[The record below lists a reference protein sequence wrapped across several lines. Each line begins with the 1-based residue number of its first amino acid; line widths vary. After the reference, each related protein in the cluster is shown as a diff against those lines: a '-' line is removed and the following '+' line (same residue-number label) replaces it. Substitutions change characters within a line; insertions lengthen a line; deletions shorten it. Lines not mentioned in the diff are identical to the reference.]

1 MQYLYLKKDIL
12 LQNFIDFYIV
22 NIYNITQQFDIYYV
36 KILLDTVKLMRPK
49 LVLREIATQFRR
61 ELKFAEVQA
70 ENTARAPR
78 EP

>member
-36 KILLDTVKLMRPK
+36 KILLDTVKLMRPCYAISTRTN
-49 LVLREIATQFRR
+49 VRENSG
-61 ELKFAEVQA
+61 LKH
-70 ENTARAPR
+70 R
-78 EP
+78 

>member
-36 KILLDTVKLMRPK
+36 KILLDTVKLMRPRNFAR
-49 LVLREIATQFRR
+49 VLKVRGSSG
-61 ELKFAEVQA
+61 LKH
-70 ENTARAPR
+70 R
-78 EP
+78 

>member
-49 LVLREIATQFRR
+49 VLLKLVLREIASQFRHGP
-61 ELKFAEVQA
+61 F
-70 ENTARAPR
+70 
-78 EP
+78 

>member
-49 LVLREIATQFRR
+49 LF
-61 ELKFAEVQA
+61 
-70 ENTARAPR
+70 
-78 EP
+78 

>member
-36 KILLDTVKLMRPK
+36 KILLDTVKLMRP
-49 LVLREIATQFRR
+49 LREIATQFRH
-61 ELKFAEVQA
+61 ELKFVKVQA
-70 ENTARAPR
+70 PNTDKTLR
-78 EP
+78 ELA